1 MRIIELKPVSLKQC
15 LLWFC
20 YNPQANVDGVT
31 GNVQFD
37 EGGTRNGIEFD
48 IYNLRNNSFQVV
60 SNEDFGYLELISFPK
75 GTSVFSSFSQVF
87 YNARI
92 CDFDSFIL
100 VM

>member
-1 MRIIELKPVSLKQC
+1 MCIIELKPVSLKYQEQC

-20 YNPQANVDGVT
+20 YDPQANVDGVT

-37 EGGTRNGIEFD
+37 EGGMRNGIEFD

-60 SNEDFGYLELISFPK
+60 SNEDFGYLELSFPK
-75 GTSVFSSFSQVF
+75 GNT
-87 YNARI
+87 NAWI

>member
-1 MRIIELKPVSLKQC
+1 MYLRWNEPVPIIELKPVPRKCQEQC

-20 YNPQANVDGVT
+20 YNPQANVDGIT

-60 SNEDFGYLELISFPK
+60 SNEDFGYIEFSFSK
-75 GTSVFSSFSQVF
+75 GNTVFSSFSQVF
-87 YNARI
+87 YNA
-92 CDFDSFIL
+92 
-100 VM
+100 